1 MNAADSSPDPA
12 PAPAEIR
19 TRLDRLATDGL
30 EGPSGERAVTQL
42 EGLVDAIEDFLHTE
56 TAPGDTTGD
65 APG

>member
-1 MNAADSSPDPA
+1 MNTAGSGPDPA

-19 TRLDRLATDGL
+19 ARLDRIATDGL
-30 EGPSGERAVTQL
+30 EGPGGERAATQL

-56 TAPGDTTGD
+56 TAPEDSAGD